1 MFGFKFMFGLFGAL
15 RLYENRY
22 NNNSYT
28 VIKSL
33 RNIPTYLY
41 NIEKFAKNVIVFSG
55 KAAKYN
61 VAKPVDFHF

>member
-1 MFGFKFMFGLFGAL
+1 MNTASIHTGAFKSV
-15 RLYENRY
+15 RLLNYHP
-22 NNNSYT
+22 
-28 VIKSL
+28 V
-33 RNIPTYLY
+33 Y